1 MLLGQLLK
9 LKEKN
14 FKAIPIRGIAF
25 DSRKI
30 KKGDI
35 FFAIDGQKTS
45 GIKFIKEAILKKPA
59 LIISSKKIKYTN
71 HVVPNILVKDVRKC
85 LSEVCSNFYKRKPKN
100 IIAVTGTNGKSS
112 IADFFYQIL
121 NLNKIPV
128 ASIGTLGIHS
138 EKFNKKTNLTSLNPI
153 NLHKSLHTLAKKKIN
168 NVILEASSHG
178 LVQKRLDNL
187 NIRAGIFSN
196 LSHDHLDYHK
206 NMEAYFN
213 AKMYLFKNLLKKS
226 SFVITDEDIKEFKFI
241 KKIAEQKRFK
251 KFTIGSS
258 SGFIQILN
266 NKYYQNKQTIKINI
280 NSKTF
285 IFTTALVGYFQ
296 IKNLLMAVLAAHICG
311 LSINKILN
319 KINKIRP
326 VSGRLE
332 CVENL
337 NNNSH
342 IIIDFAHTP
351 DALEKSLI
359 ALKEHFKKEITIVF
373 GCGGDR
379 DKKKRFIM
387 GKIAKKYCKKIFI
400 TDDNPRN
407 ENPKKIRNEILKS
420 CKKKA
425 KDIGNRKKAIQ
436 SAIHE
441 LGFNEVLLIAGKG
454 HETTQD
460 YGKKIINFSDNEV
473 VKKIVKENN
482 KKNSNYF
489 SGIKYKGVS
498 INSKNTKK
506 NNLFFAIRGKKTD
519 GHKFIKD
526 AIAKGAAK
534 CVVNKKI
541 KKISKT
547 KIIKVKNTF
556 DSLNDLAKIVRNKT
570 SARIIAI
577 TGSVGKTTLKNL
589 TSFAL
594 KNYGEVHYSPHSFNN
609 KFGVPLSIANLKNN
623 TEYGVFE
630 IGMDKKGEINSLSQ
644 MVKPEVGIITNIS
657 EAHLKN
663 FRTLRDIAK
672 AKSEIIDN
680 ILKNGSIVLNK
691 DDRFFNFFKNKA
703 IKKGLNIISFSTKK
717 KADISLLNI
726 RKIKNKCILK
736 IKIKNKIFNFYT
748 TNCTPNFIE
757 NILGCIS
764 LLHALNLNLNIIE
777 RKLINFDIP
786 SGRGDIKEVKKFR
799 KKFTFIDESYNANP
813 LSMLSAINNINLYK
827 RKNNGKKIIFLGDML
842 ELGKKS
848 KNFHR
853 KLSTIIN
860 KSDVDKVF
868 VYGNYIKETFN
879 FLLKNKQGKIFTN
892 LDEAYDHFN
901 RILNNNDLLMV
912 KGSNATGLNQFSK
925 NIKRK

>member
-1 MLLGQLLK
+1 
-9 LKEKN
+9 
-14 FKAIPIRGIAF
+14 
-25 DSRKI
+25 
-30 KKGDI
+30 
-35 FFAIDGQKTS
+35 
-45 GIKFIKEAILKKPA
+45 
-59 LIISSKKIKYTN
+59 
-71 HVVPNILVKDVRKC
+71 
-85 LSEVCSNFYKRKPKN
+85 
-100 IIAVTGTNGKSS
+100 
-112 IADFFYQIL
+112 
-121 NLNKIPV
+121 
-128 ASIGTLGIHS
+128 
-138 EKFNKKTNLTSLNPI
+138 
-153 NLHKSLHTLAKKKIN
+153 
-168 NVILEASSHG
+168 
-178 LVQKRLDNL
+178 
-187 NIRAGIFSN
+187 
-196 LSHDHLDYHK
+196 
-206 NMEAYFN
+206 
-213 AKMYLFKNLLKKS
+213 
-226 SFVITDEDIKEFKFI
+226 
-241 KKIAEQKRFK
+241 
-251 KFTIGSS
+251 
-258 SGFIQILN
+258 
-266 NKYYQNKQTIKINI
+266 
-280 NSKTF
+280 
-285 IFTTALVGYFQ
+285 
-296 IKNLLMAVLAAHICG
+296 MAVLAAHICG